1 MTPRP
6 SRAAVAIAVA
16 LVAWAAVHAEDPPV
30 APAPPEEG
38 GSASTITETL
48 QGQDGV
54 RIQTMCT
61 HCNSANIQVGG
72 LAEDLVPV
80 LRDGYP
86 VLGGLATSV
95 LLSVL
100 PSDTIVDTQVAKG
113 PGEPIAPAPA
123 AGGVLRLTGAKALE
137 MPRLDVGIDGGSY
150 DLVGGHVRAAGSIG
164 SKLQA
169 ALTVGTAEAEPVDDD
184 GDGAIDVGAVEREY
198 AEGVLRWDPSRSHA
212 LDLGVSWIDEVT
224 AEARG
229 AYDVLGTLFSTDPD
243 AGPSWTREDTALDRL
258 ETRAG
263 WTWDLGRG
271 RSLEVR
277 GLQAD
282 RDQNVRSQLT
292 ADPDGPLG
300 PDAVELFDRFR
311 IDERHRWAAV
321 AYSHVIGF
329 DWQLRFGIENH
340 EHDVRAETLE
350 LFDLVGGGTSPDP
363 EVGTDFIERRSAYA
377 HADWTISPRWSL
389 AAGVRWDDLEWG
401 AKELSVTRD
410 DDQVSP
416 RASLRF
422 APAKGWSL
430 RALVGRTFRG
440 PKPILAEV
448 CCGQA
453 YQRSTTAR
461 AESGTTA
468 GFEGVYQPGPELR
481 VSLYAARTDFDD
493 HLLRVVGWSQ
503 VYTQTYA
510 LANVPEAR
518 ADTLEAAVRYRPS
531 ARWTLDASAGW
542 LSLHNRGERDVPVL
556 VTPPSRATPV
566 VVLVP
571 MDRIPYRPVRTG
583 SVSAA
588 LQAGRGVSLTAS
600 GSYTGPMKIQQF
612 DEDPT
617 AAQNVLLPELRE
629 TEGFWLIGLS
639 ARLPLHHQLD
649 LVAALDNV
657 LDEIQTDL
665 GDPTTDY
672 NWGPLSGRAWRL
684 SLRWHLDR

>member
-1 MTPRP
+1 MIRRP
-6 SRAAVAIAVA
+6 SGAA
-16 LVAWAAVHAEDPPV
+16 LVATAALLAGTGPGAAASPPAEDDST
-30 APAPPEEG
+30 A
-38 GSASTITETL
+38 ASVTETL

-100 PSDTIVDTQVAKG
+100 PPDTIVDTQVAKG
-113 PGEPIAPAPA
+113 PGEPVAPAPA
-123 AGGVLRLTGAKALE
+123 AGGVLRLTGASPLE
-137 MPRLDVGIDGGSY
+137 VPRVDVAVDGGSY
-150 DLVGGHVRAAGSIG
+150 DLLGGHVRASGALG
-164 SKLQA
+164 SKLQTT
-169 ALTVGTAEAEPVDDD
+169 LTVGTTAADPVDDD
-184 GDGAIDVGAVEREY
+184 GDGAVDVGALEREY
-198 AEGVLRWDPSRSHA
+198 VEGVLLWDVARDHTV
-212 LDLGVSWIDEVT
+212 DVGVSWIDEVT
-224 AEARG
+224 TEARG

-258 ETRAG
+258 ELRAG
-263 WTWDLGRG
+263 WVWDLGRG

-277 GLQAD
+277 GLGAD

-292 ADPDGPLG
+292 ADADGPLG
-300 PDAVELFDRFR
+300 PDAAALFDRFR
-311 IDERHRWAAV
+311 IDERHRWGTI
-321 AYSHVIGF
+321 AYDHVLGF
-329 DWQLRFGIENH
+329 DWRVRFGVETH

-350 LFDLVGGGTSPDP
+350 LFDLVGGGPAPDP
-363 EVGTDFIERRSAYA
+363 EVGTDFVERRSAYA

-389 AAGVRWDDLEWG
+389 AAGLRWDDVDWG
-401 AKELSVTRD
+401 ARELGITRS

-422 APAKGWSL
+422 APATGWSI
-430 RALVGRTFRG
+430 RALFGRTFRA

-461 AESGTTA
+461 AESGTTV
-468 GFEGVYQPGPELR
+468 GVEGVVQPGPNLR
-481 VSLYAARTDFDD
+481 VSVYAARTEFDD
-493 HLLRVVGWSQ
+493 HLLRLVGWSQ

-518 ADTLEAAVRYRPS
+518 ADTLEAAIRFRP
-531 ARWTLDASAGW
+531 APRWTVDASAGW
-542 LSLHNRGERDVPVL
+542 LSLHNRGGRDVAVL

-566 VVLVP
+566 EVLVP

-583 SVSAA
+583 SLSLAWTA
-588 LQAGRGVSLTAS
+588 PRGVSVTAS
-600 GSYTGPMKIQQF
+600 GNYTGPMRIQQF
-612 DEDPT
+612 DQDPT
-617 AAQNVLLPELRE
+617 AAQNVLLPDLRE
-629 TEGFWLIGLS
+629 TDGFWLAGVSVRVPI
-639 ARLPLHHQLD
+639 HHQVD
-649 LVAALDNV
+649 VVAAMDN
-657 LDEIQTDL
+657 LFDEIQSDL
-665 GDPTTDY
+665 GDPTADY

-684 SLRWHLDR
+684 SVRWHLDR